1 MRLPQPPPAAGYTRK
16 SQGSIVDASFSL
28 GSNLRALFSTSPGK
42 TEAKVAH
49 SPIRPEQANAGSR
62 LRGEAG
68 LMSHSQPLP
77 LPSKWDL
84 GGQLGAL
91 SPGDPGVP
99 RSSRKTP
106 APTPRGQARAQRA
119 SRGGL

>member
-1 MRLPQPPPAAGYTRK
+1 M
-16 SQGSIVDASFSL
+16 DASLSL
-28 GSNLRALFSTSPGK
+28 GSNVRALFSTSPGE

-49 SPIRPEQANAGSR
+49 SPIHPEQATVSSR

-77 LPSKWDL
+77 RPSKWDL

-99 RSSRKTP
+99 RRSRKTP
-106 APTPRGQARAQRA
+106 APAPRG
-119 SRGGL
+119 